1 MGKWYVV
8 QGRIEFPV
16 LAEDEHDAF
25 EKGQDA
31 FNAAGFGIMDGNAEV
46 FEFTVPEDM
55 LEG

>member
-1 MGKWYVV
+1 MGKWCVV
-8 QGRIEFPV
+8 QGRFEFPV

-25 EKGQDA
+25 EKAQDA
-31 FNAAGFGIMDGNAEV
+31 FNAAGFGIMDGAAEV